1 MNIGRFSLVLLL
13 SMPGILL
20 AQSPSPIQTAN
31 RLYRHL
37 AEEGFQ
43 PLMQPLAQ
51 EGDFP
56 YSILLGPRAP
66 VSGTGTE
73 GGRLIISIPQEVAQ
87 HCLEEVSSLLRVTEG
102 LAADITVALL
112 ANEIPPLPFDGQW
125 HPGGAQVLLDNIS
138 DPESC
143 AIVMLDS
150 PALPPP
156 QVRVVPGAGGMMSPL
171 WLLQRLSL
179 PVLHNALITYRL
191 NLAAENP
198 ALAAFFQAGMAAVGV
213 QFDAGA
219 EEQVRE
225 VFSALETLVRDFPT
239 AGGTE
244 GPIGSTSKNYMAPT
258 IPGSAWIEEEVFI
271 LLYLLIAVLVLALL
285 SGFSFLGKRGSMNR
299 RAFFKLWY
307 LIPVIILLSTLFL
320 WLGQEAV
327 AAVVEVVPGNAT
339 LILGTK
345 TLLSFIIV
353 SLPFIL
359 HLRLGMSASPSV
371 YGYLLTIMAAL
382 NIFIFTSID
391 LVLLFVF
398 VIEYLVV
405 YLSRLAR
412 RIVPLVLSSLL
423 MLVPFVPYLLS
434 IMEFAQPERLLGLVY
449 TGIGGNTLCAC
460 VLAPFQLMWLRILAR
475 IDIFGEHRNMSQ
487 TRRLV
492 AAGVMMAAMV
502 ASVVLSITLGSLV
515 LYRSLPDLGSDRVAS
530 SPLYRL
536 EPDDGLHDVQIEVA
550 QSGYLELR
558 TVTVEVSSPLPV
570 LRYDVRVLASS
581 GLPVYDSAMD
591 FLTMQD
597 NHGSDSRFL
606 IPDYPAER
614 SSLQYTAASGME
626 QEVKVTVYVAV
637 SPGTAA
643 AVERTVILP
652 AIGSAG

>member
-1 MNIGRFSLVLLL
+1 M
-13 SMPGILL
+13 
-20 AQSPSPIQTAN
+20 
-31 RLYRHL
+31 
-37 AEEGFQ
+37 
-43 PLMQPLAQ
+43 MQPLAQ

-56 YSILLGPRAP
+56 YSILLGPRVP

-225 VFSALETLVRDFPT
+225 VFSALETLVRDFPA

-353 SLPFIL
+353 SLPFIFL
-359 HLRLGMSASPSV
+359 FSALGTVLTVIGSRRATRINRPLVKDKDVYVFLPAKKSAIDPKAYFAGFV
-371 YGYLLTIMAAL
+371 KEMADGAPDRVCV
-382 NIFIFTSID
+382 IVTQGFFFSRGIGKSRKYYFTSRKEADNIII
-391 LVLLFVF
+391 V
-398 VIEYLVV
+398 
-405 YLSRLAR
+405 R
-412 RIVPLVLSSLL
+412 RHYYYKFKNKI
-423 MLVPFVPYLLS
+423 LVP
-434 IMEFAQPERLLGLVY
+434 E
-449 TGIGGNTLCAC
+449 
-460 VLAPFQLMWLRILAR
+460 AR
-475 IDIFGEHRNMSQ
+475 
-487 TRRLV
+487 
-492 AAGVMMAAMV
+492 
-502 ASVVLSITLGSLV
+502 SVSEI
-515 LYRSLPDLGSDRVAS
+515 Y
-530 SPLYRL
+530 
-536 EPDDGLHDVQIEVA
+536 
-550 QSGYLELR
+550 
-558 TVTVEVSSPLPV
+558 
-570 LRYDVRVLASS
+570 
-581 GLPVYDSAMD
+581 
-591 FLTMQD
+591 
-597 NHGSDSRFL
+597 
-606 IPDYPAER
+606 
-614 SSLQYTAASGME
+614 
-626 QEVKVTVYVAV
+626 
-637 SPGTAA
+637 
-643 AVERTVILP
+643 
-652 AIGSAG
+652 